1 MELPTIAAF
10 LAIATIIFIGFFGN
24 IFFSRFKI
32 PDILFLIALG
42 MILGPD
48 ILGTYLGVMSVTT
61 LDLLNQFSD
70 VFLSAALVIILFD
83 GGLGLDIRS
92 VTESMRLATIMSV
105 AAFLFSMLAVGL
117 VLNLIMGIDFLVAL
131 CLGAIVGG
139 TSSAIVI
146 PIVAKMTIEPK
157 TKAMLCMESVVTDVF
172 VVVGALA
179 ILSIINIGQIDAV
192 LILKDLASKFLLG
205 GAVGF
210 IAGIAWLYVLRKLQ
224 NQPFSYMITIAALF
238 AVSAF
243 VELPP
248 VSSSGAVA
256 ALAFGLSIGNR
267 EAISK
272 RLRLKMAYP
281 SNVQIQQFQSE
292 ITFFVRS
299 FFFVYLGMLFRFGTF
314 TEIHLFAGLLMISV
328 IVLVRWLVAL
338 MMHELGS
345 LKFSDSMT
353 IFSMMP
359 RGLAA
364 AVLAT
369 VPAVV
374 LAGSS
379 VWNESLS
386 TLFLN
391 TTLLVILGTTVL
403 TTIFSFAAERS
414 ARRQKARKRLDEIVK
429 AARPSSDD
437 S

>member
-24 IFFSRFKI
+24 LFFSRFKI

-83 GGLGLDIRS
+83 GGLGLSLRA
-92 VTESMRLATIMSV
+92 VTASMRLSTIMSV
-105 AAFLFSMLAVGL
+105 SAFLLSMFSVGL
-117 VLNLIMGIDFLVAL
+117 ILNLIMNVDFMVAL

-157 TKAMLCMESVVTDVF
+157 TKAMLCMESVITDVF

-179 ILSIINIGQIDAV
+179 ILSIISIGQIDAV
-192 LILKDLASKFLLG
+192 LILKDLASKFVLG
-205 GAVGF
+205 GLVGF
-210 IAGIAWLYVLRKLQ
+210 VAGIAWLFVLRGLQ
-224 NQPFSYMITIAALF
+224 NQPFSYMITVAALF

-256 ALAFGLSIGNR
+256 ALAFGLSIGNK
-267 EAISK
+267 EIISK
-272 RLRLKMAYP
+272 RLKLKMTYQ
-281 SNVQIQQFQSE
+281 SDIQIQQFQSE

-314 TEIHLFAGLLMISV
+314 TEIHLFAGLLIISV
-328 IVLVRWLVAL
+328 IVLARWIVAL
-338 MMHELGS
+338 MMHKLGA

-353 IFSMMP
+353 IFAMMP

-379 VWNESLS
+379 FWNESLT

-391 TTLLVILGTTVL
+391 TTLLVILGTTIL
-403 TTIFSFAAERS
+403 TTIFAFATERN

-429 AARPSSDD
+429 IAHPCDQD
-437 S
+437 I